1 VQPSGP
7 NVQNAAQWWPTVG
20 GLRASTLMVHML
32 LLMLKDNKAGD
43 LFMVYFMDCMP
54 DDLRALLS
62 LKEYDNPKDLAPVA
76 RATIL
81 PRPADVASTWRPL
94 VKGQPLQGPPVPVV
108 EKISSIF
115 WSSSA

>member
-1 VQPSGP
+1 
-7 NVQNAAQWWPTVG
+7 
-20 GLRASTLMVHML
+20 ML
-32 LLMLKDNKAGD
+32 LLMLEDNKPGD
-43 LFMVYFMDCMP
+43 LFMVNFLDCLP

-81 PRPADVASTWRPL
+81 PRPADMTSTCLPL

-108 EKISSIF
+108 EKISSIS